1 VDKKTASCSPLTN
14 HETFSS
20 VLVEIGTPAQRF
32 SLVADTGSNDV
43 IVQSCT
49 CQAQGLCP
57 KEFGRC
63 FSGANNKSS
72 TFALEG
78 ENTKEGPAV
87 MLMSFGSG
95 DITSAIS
102 SDKVAV
108 GQESAFLKDSLLLM
122 IDQKLEIYGDFEGI
136 LGLGRPEPDRM
147 QLAAGL
153 PRKVAKEIM
162 DQPEIMGFLEATGT
176 DRFSMCFNYEGDGVL
191 GLNTAEPAQTMGS
204 VGQEH
209 WGLDF
214 RGISV
219 GDKEQAVT
227 FCDPATKKPN
237 QETACGII
245 PDSGTTLIMGPEI
258 QILKLYD
265 ELCKGW
271 SRCKAVHEHLA
282 REIHSLQHNQQLE
295 VPDLGLVQQSGDDMT
310 EEEWE
315 EILEALGA
323 AMGGGEAT
331 EASQGVQNVDM
342 ATTFQLLIQNCG
354 RWLNSSTSSVDEIPS
369 LFFQIAGT
377 VGGSQA
383 LEMKP
388 NSWVIESTEEVVHRE
403 TKKFMGIIP
412 IEVVTRAEE
421 TVCMPA
427 FGPMDYPT
435 ELNGDVWI
443 MGTPLFYEY
452 VVHYDRASDP
462 PSMFFSQEGCG
473 SCVDSELKQ
482 DAALLGS
489 DRMIHKQ
496 KLRKLTKPP
505 VARKI
510 DPRRPF

>member
-1 VDKKTASCSPLTN
+1 VDQKTESCSPLTN
-14 HETFSS
+14 HETFST

-32 SLVADTGSNDV
+32 NLVADTGSNDV

-49 CQAQGLCP
+49 CKVQGLCP
-57 KEFGRC
+57 EEFGKC
-63 FSGANNKSS
+63 FSGAKNKSS

-78 ENTKEGPAV
+78 AGTPAGPAV

-95 DITSAIS
+95 DIAAAIS
-102 SDKVAV
+102 SDNVVV
-108 GQESAFLKDSLLLM
+108 GQESAFMKDSLLLM
-122 IDQKLEIYGDFEGI
+122 VEQQLDITGQFEGI

-153 PRKVAKEIM
+153 PSKMAKEIM
-162 DQPEIMGFLEATGT
+162 EQPEIMGFLEATGT

-191 GLNTAEPAQTMGS
+191 GLNTAEPAQSMGS

-219 GDKEQAVT
+219 GNKEQAVT
-227 FCDPATKKPN
+227 FCDPATKKKS

-271 SRCKAVHEHLA
+271 SRCKAVHEELA
-282 REIHSLQHNQQLE
+282 SKIHSLKHNQQLE
-295 VPDLGLVQQSGDDMT
+295 VPDLGLVQQPGDGIT

-315 EILEALGA
+315 EVLQAMGA
-323 AMGGGEAT
+323 AMGGGET
-331 EASQGVQNVDM
+331 QYESEGVQSIDM

-354 RWLNSSTSSVDEIPS
+354 RWANSSDSVDEIPS
-369 LFFQIAGT
+369 LFFQVAGNS
-377 VGGSQA
+377 GGSQA
-383 LEMKP
+383 LEMKAS
-388 NSWVIESTEEVVHRE
+388 SWVLKSTEEIVHKE

-421 TVCMPA
+421 TICMPA

-452 VVHYDRASDP
+452 TVHYDRTADP
-462 PSMFFSQEGCG
+462 PAMFFSQEGCG

-482 DAALLGS
+482 DASLLGS
-489 DRMIHKQ
+489 DRTLQKQ

-505 VARKI
+505 VARKF
-510 DPRRPF
+510 DPSRPF